1 MFGLENKDN
10 SNGEFIFDLEK
21 ELSDRKK
28 HEELKKHIQG
38 QVLKIK
44 EILRTGGN
52 KESYDKF
59 GQLLY
64 GYIAILKVMSRVNSK

>member
-10 SNGEFIFDLEK
+10 SNAEFIFDLEK
-21 ELSDRKK
+21 ELSDRNK
-28 HEELKKHIQG
+28 HEDLRKHIQD

-44 EILRTGGN
+44 DILRKGDN

-64 GYIAILKVMSRVNSK
+64 GYIAILKVMSRINPK